1 MGLGTVAREEITP
14 AVSRFPSKSHLGWKE
29 GIAMPSLAT
38 PASSR
43 AVLVLLIA
51 LIGLNSWVRAEGQ
64 SPALRATSFDQLSV
78 LVRPGDTV
86 TVTPASGTPFSGKIT
101 GLSSSGLTLLVGK
114 ELRPLQESDVAT
126 IRHRR
131 QDSLSNGALWG
142 LGVGAAA
149 GFSTCGF
156 CHPGPGLMMAGMFGG
171 IGAGIGVGVDALI
184 KGNVVLFQRRDSGRR
199 VTLMPQLAKSHK
211 SVNVSV
217 QF

>member
-1 MGLGTVAREEITP
+1 
-14 AVSRFPSKSHLGWKE
+14 
-29 GIAMPSLAT
+29 MPVLAT
-38 PASSR
+38 PARSR
-43 AVLVLLIA
+43 AVMVPLIA
-51 LIGLNSWVRAEGQ
+51 LIGLNPGVRAEEQ

-86 TVTPASGTPFSGKIT
+86 TVTPDSGKPFSGRISS
-101 GLSSSGLTLLVGK
+101 LSSSGLTLLVGK

-142 LGVGAAA
+142 LGAGAAA

-171 IGAGIGVGVDALI
+171 IGAGIGVGIDALI
-184 KGNVVLFQRRDSGRR
+184 KGNVVVFQRRDSGRR
-199 VTLMPQLAKSHK
+199 VTVMPQLAKSHK

-217 QF
+217 SFNGLRLPASTPGVVDDRPPLIVTRTFSRL